1 MNKELKKQS
10 SNKHLT
16 NPLNTKCINP
26 KARVMIGT
34 LDGWQYMPVWGIVGP
49 RLAIIYANQTRKVAS
64 TKHKNM
70 HHASHVSNLSQPS
83 WWLNH
88 PLFFLHIILYLKTD
102 CNKNKCL
109 GIGILAL
116 DVDFGLENA
125 NMGREIRGSCS
136 DQACDGQTKIKPPN
150 WPSRR

>member
-1 MNKELKKQS
+1 MDGNIWLDEEL
-10 SNKHLT
+10 L
-16 NPLNTKCINP
+16 
-26 KARVMIGT
+26 
-34 LDGWQYMPVWGIVGP
+34 GP
-49 RLAIIYANQTRKVAS
+49 RLAIRNANQTRKVAS
-64 TKHKNM
+64 TQHKNM
-70 HHASHVSNLSQPS
+70 HPCIPCIKSHSQPS

-125 NMGREIRGSCS
+125 NMDRETRGNCN
-136 DQACDGQTKIKPPN
+136 DQVCDGQTKIKPPN
-150 WPSRR
+150 WPSRRLL